1 MITLSTLKS
10 AIFTLN
16 GKFDSLLEKY
26 IKVFDYLM
34 RKLVRREGLFEKH
47 D

>member
-1 MITLSTLKS
+1 MENLIVL
-10 AIFTLN
+10 A
-16 GKFDSLLEKY
+16 EKY

-34 RKLVRREGLFEKH
+34 GKRVRREGLFEKN